1 VGVFF
6 RFGASDGIANPIKY
20 HYNAGI
26 GGKGAVPG
34 RPQDAFGVGWTRI
47 EFSSSLVPF
56 LRQRLGLGL
65 DHEDVVELF
74 YNLAITPWFHAT
86 ADLQIAKPGLAK
98 FLNSANQLQDVSTAG
113 VGGLR
118 VYTRF

>member
-1 VGVFF
+1 MRSRSGSP
-6 RFGASDGIANPIKY
+6 RDT
-20 HYNAGI
+20 
-26 GGKGAVPG
+26 
-34 RPQDAFGVGWTRI
+34 FGVGWSRV
-47 EFSSSLVPF
+47 EFSNNLVPF

-74 YNLAITPWFHAT
+74 YNVAITPWLHAT
-86 ADLQIAKPGLAK
+86 ADLQVVKPGLAK
-98 FLNSANQLQDVSTAG
+98 FLNTANQLQDVNTAV